1 MPLERSEAVVIGSFP
16 LGESDRVVTFFTR
29 RFGKVRG
36 VARASRRI
44 RSRFGA
50 ALEPFTLGELVFFE
64 TLRSELARVDHF
76 DILHP
81 FVRLREDLD
90 RLGHAS
96 WMIECVARLTGER
109 DRHAAL
115 YGLLVRGLRTMEG
128 DVEPAWVRLW
138 FGARCIG
145 AVGQWPRLD
154 RCGDCGRRYPFPRA
168 ALGVEGLICDACA
181 PGPAETT
188 PLSPVAVAALARLRS
203 LPAEALPA
211 SRLGR
216 IAPELA
222 SVLDTHM
229 TRLIG
234 QPVRTVKFLREVGR
248 LRQPAGKVTSSR

>member
-1 MPLERSEAVVIGSFP
+1 MPLERSTAVVIGSFP

-29 RFGKVRG
+29 QFGKIRG

-64 TLRSELARVDHF
+64 TARSELARVDHF

-81 FVRLREDLD
+81 FSGLREDLE

-96 WMIECVARLTGER
+96 WIIECVARLTAER

-115 YGLLVRGLRTMEG
+115 YGLLLRGLRAMED
-128 DVEPAWVRLW
+128 DVDPSWVRIW

-145 AVGQWPRLD
+145 ALGQWPRLD
-154 RCGDCGRRYPFPRA
+154 RCGDCGRRYPFPQA
-168 ALGVEGLICDACA
+168 ALGIEGLVCGACGW
-181 PGPAETT
+181 GPAETT
-188 PLSPVAVAALARLRS
+188 PISPVAVATLARLRS
-203 LPAEALPA
+203 LPGEQLPA

-216 IAPELA
+216 IAPELTT
-222 SVLDTHM
+222 VLETHM

-248 LRQPAGKVTSSR
+248 LPQLTGKVTS